1 MARPKVLSQSAA
13 PDWQV
18 GVFDTGII
26 ENHPHIRNIKER
38 TNWTHQ
44 NSLADGLGHGSFV
57 AGVIG
62 SQDKVCPGFAPD
74 MELYTFKVGIWQA
87 KKHCR
92 WPV

>member
-1 MARPKVLSQSAA
+1 M
-13 PDWQV
+13 

-62 SQDKVCPGFAPD
+62 SQDKLCPGFAPD
-74 MELYTFKVGIWQA
+74 MELYTFKVG
-87 KKHCR
+87 KEK
-92 WPV
+92 PG